1 MPATIINSTTSE
13 SLMQIS
19 HFLMKAWGGNLHSAK
34 GPGGQSQG
42 VPAGFLVRFSESGE
56 GARGLEGGGCLRGPM
71 GFTHAVGLTEICS
84 TNLSRAREAKSV

>member
-34 GPGGQSQG
+34 GPGGQSQE
-42 VPAGFLVRFSESGE
+42 VRGEFSVGFSESRE
-56 GARGLEGGGCLRGPM
+56 GARSLEGGAKGSRGTLRTP
-71 GFTHAVGLTEICS
+71 
-84 TNLSRAREAKSV
+84 